1 MRHMEDKPKLLV
13 VDDEE
18 IALENLAYV
27 LNKEGYDVVCLRS
40 GSAALERLKHEEFD
54 VVVTDLR
61 MPKVDGME
69 IIKKCRAWHP
79 NTQLIMITGYP
90 MECSDEDATTEAAY
104 HLIEK
109 PFRLD
114 DVRRAVAEAIKIY
127 RLRKSIRT

>member
-1 MRHMEDKPKLLV
+1 MRHMENKPKLLV

-18 IALENLAYV
+18 IALANLEYV
-27 LNKEGYDVVCLRS
+27 LSKEGYEVVGLQS
-40 GSAALERLKHEEFD
+40 GAAALERLKQEEFH

-61 MPKVDGME
+61 MPKVDGLE
-69 IIKKCRAWHP
+69 IIKQCQAWHP

-90 MECSDEDATTEAAY
+90 MECSDENVTTKGAY

-114 DVRRAVAEAIKIY
+114 EVRRAVAEAIKIY
-127 RLRKSIRT
+127 RLRKSTRT

>member
-1 MRHMEDKPKLLV
+1 MRRMEDKPKLLV

-40 GSAALERLKHEEFD
+40 GSAALERLKHEEFH

-69 IIKKCRAWHP
+69 IIKRCREWHP
-79 NTQLIMITGYP
+79 DTQLIMITGYP
-90 MECSDEDATTEAAY
+90 TERSDAEVMDKGAY
-104 HLIEK
+104 HLVEK

-114 DVRRAVAEAIKIY
+114 EVRRTVAEAIKIY
-127 RLRKSIRT
+127 RLKKSTRT